1 VSAAL
6 IQDRFHTSV
15 AHAGWLAGLSNG
27 IAIFLCPLAG
37 ILMDYVGYKMWIQ
50 VLAGVLTT
58 TAYLMLLSATVSP
71 VPSLVLLAICV
82 SFTPTILKSSVPNLV
97 LPAVYGSVII

>member
-1 VSAAL
+1 
-6 IQDRFHTSV
+6 
-15 AHAGWLAGLSNG
+15 
-27 IAIFLCPLAG
+27 
-37 ILMDYVGYKMWIQ
+37 
-50 VLAGVLTT
+50 
-58 TAYLMLLSATVSP
+58 MLLSATVSP